1 MTGPWLSKTTPF
13 TWYPP
18 WANTMTVRLSQRVKA
33 EIILFI
39 GLRVLVIVLELCSN
53 VLCTNV
59 VSQKYPLSRA
69 RPIYIKEL

>member
-1 MTGPWLSKTTPF
+1 
-13 TWYPP
+13 
-18 WANTMTVRLSQRVKA
+18 MTVRLSQRVKA